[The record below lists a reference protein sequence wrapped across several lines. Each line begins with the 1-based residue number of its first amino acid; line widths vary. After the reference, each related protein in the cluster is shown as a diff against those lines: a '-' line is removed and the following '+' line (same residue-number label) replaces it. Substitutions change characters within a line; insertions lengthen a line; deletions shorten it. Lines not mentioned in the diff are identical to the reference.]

1 VPVSIERTSAAFASA
16 TESREDMMQST
27 EKNKKYL
34 FCKADLRV
42 GLLAPA
48 LLTLLLSACAAP
60 MAGNG
65 PRSAAQPVEIGI
77 AAFNDFHGNLEQPRQ
92 PVAAPDGN
100 GGTVQVPAGGAAWFA
115 AALDSIRAK
124 YAHNLTVSA
133 GDMISASP
141 LASSLYL
148 DEPTIG
154 VMNRLG
160 LDFNAVGNHEF
171 DRGREELLRLQSGGC
186 AKLTAKQ
193 PCQLEPFKGASFRYL
208 AASTQL
214 PGGQTLFPGS
224 ALRTFGKGKR
234 QVKVGLIGLT
244 LKGTKDLVD
253 AARIAGLTFADEA
266 ATINAEL
273 PRLKAAGADAIV
285 VLIHEGGKT
294 TGAPDPQGCAGLA
307 GGIRP
312 ILDAL
317 DPGVDVVVSGHTHWD
332 YICDYPGRDPAR
344 PLLLTS
350 AGFYGREITDITLAI
365 DPAAHRVVAR
375 RARNVI
381 VQSEPFTSARR
392 PVSATAL
399 FPQFTPRAD
408 IAAYVKTYVDASK
421 ELAARPVGKLSGPAS
436 RGEGA
441 LASTGGTLGNLIADA
456 QLVATR
462 NAGAQIAFTNP
473 FGNRAPI
480 VPAADGSVSFGSIYL
495 AQPFGNRLITK
506 TMTGAEIRA
515 TLEQGLD
522 GTRPEQ
528 VLAPSKGL
536 AFRFDRTRPAGDRIV
551 SITLDGVPLDPAA
564 RLRVTINSFL
574 ASGGDGFTGF
584 AGKPEA
590 VTGPVDLEALE
601 AYLSGTDRREVP
613 LESRAGPVGP

>member
-1 VPVSIERTSAAFASA
+1 MQA
-16 TESREDMMQST
+16 TEID
-27 EKNKKYL
+27 KKYF
-34 FCKADLRV
+34 FCKAHKRTALLSAA
-42 GLLAPA
+42 LLA
-48 LLTLLLSACAAP
+48 LLLSACAAP

-77 AAFNDFHGNLEQPRQ
+77 AAFNDFHGNLEPPRQ
-92 PVAAPDGN
+92 PVATPDGN
-100 GGTVQVPAGGAAWFA
+100 GGTVLVPAGGAAWFA
-115 AALDSIRAK
+115 SALDSIRAK
-124 YAHNLTVSA
+124 YAHHLTVSA

-171 DRGREELLRLQSGGC
+171 DRGREELQRMQNGGC
-186 AKLTAKQ
+186 AKLTSKQ
-193 PCQLEPFKGASFRYL
+193 PCQIEQFKGAKFRYL
-208 AASTQL
+208 AATTRL
-214 PGGQTLFPGS
+214 PGGQTLFPAS
-224 ALRTFGKGKR
+224 ALRTFGKGT
-234 QVKVGLIGLT
+234 QKVTVGVIGLT
-244 LKGTKDLVD
+244 LKGTAELVD
-253 AARIAGLTFADEA
+253 AVRIAGLTFADEA
-266 ATINAEL
+266 TTINAEV

-285 VLIHEGGKT
+285 LVIHEGGKT

-317 DPGVDVVVSGHTHWD
+317 EPGVDVVVSGHTHWD

-344 PLLLTS
+344 PMLLTS
-350 AGFYGREITDITLAI
+350 AGFYGREITDITLTI

-381 VQSEPFTSARR
+381 VQSEPFTSARGSVAVT
-392 PVSATAL
+392 PL
-399 FPQFTPRAD
+399 FPQFAPRAD
-408 IAAYVKTYVDASK
+408 IAAYVKTYADAAK
-421 ELAARPVGKLSGPAS
+421 ELATRPVGKLSGPAS

-456 QLVATR
+456 QLAATR
-462 NAGAQIAFTNP
+462 RAGAQIAFTNP
-473 FGNRAPI
+473 FGNRAAI

-506 TMTGAEIRA
+506 TMTGAEIKA
-515 TLEQGLD
+515 VLEQGLD

-528 VLAPSKGL
+528 VLAPSAGL
-536 AFRFDRTRPAGDRIV
+536 VFRFDRTRAPGNRVV
-551 SITLDGVPLDPAA
+551 SLTLNGAQLDPAA
-564 RLRVTINSFL
+564 RFRVTINSFL

-590 VTGPVDLEALE
+590 ITGAVDLEALE
-601 AYLSGTDRREVP
+601 AYLRAADAREVP
-613 LESRAGPVGP
+613 HENRTELVGG

>member
-1 VPVSIERTSAAFASA
+1 
-16 TESREDMMQST
+16 MQAP
-27 EKNKKYL
+27 EIDKNYL
-34 FCKADLRV
+34 FCKAGGRGGV
-42 GLLAPA
+42 PPSM

-65 PRSAAQPVEIGI
+65 PRTAAQPVEIGI
-77 AAFNDFHGNLEQPRQ
+77 AAFNDFHGNLEPPRQ
-92 PVAAPDGN
+92 PVAAPDGT

-115 AALDSIRAK
+115 SALDSIRAK
-124 YAHNLTVSA
+124 YAHHLTVSA

-154 VMNRLG
+154 VMNRIG
-160 LDFNAVGNHEF
+160 LEFNAVGNHEF
-171 DRGREELLRLQSGGC
+171 DRGREELLRLQGGGC

-193 PCQLEPFKGASFRYL
+193 PCQLEPFKGAQFRYL
-208 AASTQL
+208 AASTL
-214 PGGQTLFPGS
+214 MENGQTLFPAS
-224 ALRTFGKGKR
+224 ALRTFGTGKS

-244 LKGTKDLVD
+244 LKGTADLVD

-266 ATINAEL
+266 ATINAEV
-273 PRLKAAGADAIV
+273 PRLKAAGADAII

-307 GGIRP
+307 GGIRS

-317 DPGVDVVVSGHTHWD
+317 APGVDVVVSGHTHWD
-332 YICDYPGRDPAR
+332 YICDYAGRDPER
-344 PLLLTS
+344 PILLTS
-350 AGFYGREITDITLAI
+350 AGFYGREITDITVAI

-375 RARNVI
+375 RARNVL
-381 VQSEPFTSARR
+381 VQSEPFTTPRG
-392 PVSATAL
+392 PVSASAL
-399 FPQFTPRAD
+399 FPQFAPRAD

-441 LASTGGTLGNLIADA
+441 LAYTGGTLGNLIADA
-456 QLVATR
+456 QLAATG

-506 TMTGAEIRA
+506 TMTGAEIKA

-536 AFRFDRTRPAGDRIV
+536 AFRFDRTRPAGERIV
-551 SITLDGVPLDPAA
+551 SLTLDSAPIDPAA
-564 RLRVTINSFL
+564 RFRVTINSFL

-584 AGKPEA
+584 VGKPEA

-601 AYLSGTDRREVP
+601 TYIRGADRREVP
-613 LESRAGPVGP
+613 LENRTELVGG